1 MATPLTQGKTLR
13 IHDLVQLPRPQA
25 AMANPRGTLAL
36 WPSTTFSLQA
46 ADGQGRTSKSI
57 YLVNLETA
65 NDATSFSETHD
76 PRLVLTDLAYTD
88 CAWLDDTTFVY
99 MRPSAARGVVAIRDN
114 LGRRQDHPRGVS
126 DSAFKKQRAGDDDA
140 TGVELWVFDTN
151 DLESD
156 GYLLA
161 SLPVEVGDLKV
172 HVNKGSRDAVLGFS
186 ATVYPDGDIWKVPEH
201 NKRKQEAA
209 NGSDIRVYDSLFIRH
224 WDSWKSTA
232 GEIKQ
237 PHFIHLA
244 RNPGSISSSDESDDF
259 EHVQAPGSEEG
270 KWVVETESSASSS
283 SKESKRPAVKSPLA
297 GTKLEC
303 PVGPFGGAGDF
314 AFTADHLVFHAKD
327 PHVNPAWHSRTVV
340 YSLSLSPRSAE
351 DGKPKAL
358 TVGTQGA
365 CSSPTISPDGKRVAW
380 LEMRED
386 GYEAD
391 RNRVMVYELDSGRR
405 WGATEKWDRS
415 PTHIDWCPCN
425 AKIYLTAE
433 DQGFVKL
440 FQLSVP
446 VPKGDDDTIAAT
458 SEPETLTHSH
468 TLASVSP
475 LSTSTLLLTQHS
487 LTSPNRLSLL
497 HLSGR
502 PARQEGSGK
511 APHGVEQVPLATL
524 TKHLAAEK
532 ELDRGESFWFAG
544 AEGIQVHGFILF
556 PPGAGDASL
565 RKNKKYPLAF
575 LVHGGPQ
582 GAWTDSWSTRWNPN
596 IYAAAGFITVAINPT
611 GSTGYGQD
619 FTDRIKNQWGG
630 YPFQDLVAGL
640 QFVQQAY
647 PEIDKSRMACLGA
660 SYGGYMMNWLQGHN
674 DACGFQTFV
683 NHDGVFST
691 SGTWFSTEELYF
703 PEREFGGTPWEVP
716 ENYSRWNPQNHIH
729 KWKTPMLVI
738 HGGKDFRLIEGEGIG
753 VFNTLQ
759 RLGIP
764 SRLLY
769 FENENHWASWRVSGN
784 VRVNTWLI
792 FTLVLQVLKPQ
803 NSIRWHEEVLK
814 WIEEWTSPE
823 QSERTLTTTTVAGRN
838 EAKSGY
844 QVAYKKS

>member
-1 MATPLTQGKTLR
+1 MASPLTQGKALK
-13 IHDLVQLPRPQA
+13 IHDLVQLPRPQSA
-25 AMANPRGTLAL
+25 VPNPRGSLAL

-46 ADGQGRTSKSI
+46 ADGQGRTSRSI
-57 YLVNLETA
+57 YLVELDAARKSVEQG
-65 NDATSFSETHD
+65 DATARPPSFSQTRD
-76 PRLVLTDLAYTD
+76 ARALLTDLAFTE
-88 CAWLDDTTFVY
+88 CAWLDDATFVY
-99 MRPSAARGVVAIRDN
+99 LRPPTPKGSVATRSK
-114 LGRRQDHPRGVS
+114 LGRREDHPSGLS
-126 DSAFKKQRAGDDDA
+126 DTAFQKQRTSQHT

-151 DLESD
+151 EPDSD

-161 SLPVEVGDLKV
+161 TLPVEIGDLKV
-172 HVNKGSRDAVLGFS
+172 HLSKDSTEAVIGFS
-186 ATVYPDGDIWKVPEH
+186 ASVYPDGDIWKVAEH
-201 NKRKQEAA
+201 EKQKQDAA

-237 PHFIHLA
+237 LHFIHLA
-244 RNPGSISSSDESDDF
+244 RNPSSVTSSDESDDF
-259 EHVQAPGSEEG
+259 EHVQAPGSEDG
-270 KWVVETESSASSS
+270 KWVVDKEPISSAST
-283 SKESKRPAVKSPLA
+283 SKDPKRPVVKSPLA

-303 PVGPFGGAGDF
+303 PVGPFGGGGDF
-314 AFTADHLVFHAKD
+314 SFTADHLVFHAKD
-327 PHVNPAWHSRTVV
+327 PHVNPAWHTRTIV
-340 YSLSLSPRSAE
+340 YSVPLSPRSAE
-351 DGKPKAL
+351 DSKPKAL

-365 CSSPTISPDGKRVAW
+365 CSTPTLSSDGKRIAW

-391 RNRVMVYELDSGRR
+391 RSRVMIYEIDSGRR

-415 PTHIDWCPCN
+415 PSHLDWCPCN
-425 AKIYLTAE
+425 EKLFLTAE
-433 DQGFVKL
+433 DGGFVKL
-440 FQLSVP
+440 FQLAVP
-446 VPKGDDDTIAAT
+446 VPKDDNAAFAA
-458 SEPETLTHSH
+458 SVEPEALTH
-468 TLASVSP
+468 TRSVSSASP
-475 LSTSTLLLTQHS
+475 VSPSTLLLTQHS

-497 HLSGR
+497 HLSKR
-502 PARQEGSGK
+502 STQQASSDKP
-511 APHGVEQVPLATL
+511 PHDVQQVPLATL

-565 RKNKKYPLAF
+565 RKGKKYPLAF

-596 IYAAAGFITVAINPT
+596 IYAAAGFITVTINPT
-611 GSTGYGQD
+611 GSTGYGQE
-619 FTDRIKNQWGG
+619 FCDRIKNQWGG

-647 PEIDKSRMACLGA
+647 PEIDSGRMACLGA
-660 SYGGYMMNWLQGHN
+660 SYGGFMANWIQGHN
-674 DACGFQTFV
+674 DVCGFQTIV

-729 KWKTPMLVI
+729 KWKTPMLII

-753 VFNTLQ
+753 VFNALQ

-769 FENENHWASWRVSGN
+769 FENENHW
-784 VRVNTWLI
+784 
-792 FTLVLQVLKPQ
+792 VLKPQ

-814 WIEEWTSPE
+814 WIEDWTSAD
-823 QSERTLTTTTVAGRN
+823 SSAGVS
-838 EAKSGY
+838 ATSVDKPATKSGY
-844 QVAYKKS
+844 QVAYKQS